1 MKDYVKIRLYVGT
14 GFHGAEHEG
23 YDEYPR
29 DEWEA
34 MSEDEREKVLNELAV
49 EYLHERCEC
58 SAWVMED
65 EE

>member
-1 MKDYVKIRLYVGT
+1 MSDVVKIKLYVGT
-14 GFHGAEHEG
+14 GFHGAEHED
-23 YDEYPR
+23 YYEYPR

-34 MSEDEREKVLNELAV
+34 MSEDERGNVLNELAV

-58 SAWVMED
+58 SAWVED